1 MRLWRCAAV
10 CALVLLV
17 CSNDGRAEPGGTR
30 PQAALDVK
38 PVDSPIVPLLRA
50 ELRELGVDLVDE
62 GTGAGDAVTIHV
74 ALTSKSLDVQI
85 VDRRTGQAT
94 VQETF
99 PALNGTPMDPRTAV
113 LHVVELLRWHLRFT
127 PAADVSKAA
136 STSPPEPKAA
146 QPAPLQT
153 LNTRIGLTPLAAYSP
168 GGAGVGMGGQVDV
181 FRRWGRFGARIL
193 GGTVLVPNRM
203 SVAEGSLEMTANW
216 AGLAGVLI
224 LGGDGATTVELG
236 AGGSIFV
243 STLHGT
249 ANADNLGQDDRL
261 VTFSPFGDLRLRR
274 RITQGFGLSLN
285 SSVLVPLQSSRLVV
299 LGRGVGRYGEVMV
312 ALGIGAELAVF

>member
-10 CALVLLV
+10 FALVLLV
-17 CSNDGRAEPGGTR
+17 YSKDGRATEER
-30 PQAALDVK
+30 PQAALDVR
-38 PVDSPIVPLLRA
+38 PGDSPIVPLLRA
-50 ELRELGVDLVDE
+50 ELRELGVDVVDQ
-62 GTGAGDAVTIHV
+62 GTGAADAVAIHV
-74 ALTSKSLDVQI
+74 ALTSTSLDVQI

-99 PALNGTPMDPRTAV
+99 PAQSGTPMDPRTAV

-127 PAADVSKAA
+127 AAADAAKAA
-136 STSPPEPKAA
+136 PTSVAEPKAA
-146 QPAPLQT
+146 QPVSSQT
-153 LNTRIGLTPLAAYSP
+153 LNTRIGFTPLATYSP
-168 GGAGVGMGGQVDV
+168 GGAGFGAGGQVDV

-193 GGTVLVPNRM
+193 GGTVLVPNRI
-203 SVAEGSLEMTANW
+203 SVPEGSLEMTANW
-216 AGLAGVLI
+216 GGLAGVLI
-224 LGGDGATTVELG
+224 LGGNSATTVELG

-249 ANADNLGQDDRL
+249 AKADNVGQDDRL
-261 VTFSPFGDLRLRR
+261 VTVSPFGDVRLRR

-285 SSVLVPLQSSRLVV
+285 SSLLVPLQSSRLVV